1 MKKHLLWT
9 LVGCASLA
17 VMFSGCGGNA
27 DANSELERA
36 ARVMEE
42 AEPASEP
49 AVSPAPTTSPVYVPS
64 AAAQPTQAQPAA
76 PPAEQLN
83 HAMTAYKSG
92 NLEDAVTR
100 LQQLRATP
108 AMNPQQRI
116 ALQDAMAAVM
126 TEIYS
131 LAAKG
136 DARAIQAVKQYER
149 MQTQPRR

>member
-9 LVGCASLA
+9 LVWCASLA

-42 AEPASEP
+42 AEPAPEP
-49 AVSPAPTTSPVYVPS
+49 AATPVPTTSPVYVPS
-64 AAAQPTQAQPAA
+64 AAAQPTQVQPAA